1 MVAKSVF
8 DFHAPSLLI
17 VAGLFLCYNQKW
29 VNVFVCGDMIM
40 KNVKLLDCTLR
51 DGGYLNDWNF
61 GQKAIRGTAEK
72 IAQTGVEFFEIGF
85 IKDEK
90 PNPDR
95 TVFPSVQSI
104 APFIAPKSPALV
116 YLGMIDC
123 KCPPSLDSI
132 PDYDGSSVDGIRVIF
147 KKDKIDFAYDY
158 CRGIKEKG
166 YMLFVQFVG
175 TDSYSDIEFVETV
188 QRFNSIQPY
197 AMSIVDTFGT
207 IKRKQFLRLVYLA
220 DNNMDKNITLGYH
233 AHNNLQQA
241 FGNAVTMVE
250 MNLNREICIDACVF
264 GMGRGAGNL
273 NLELFADH
281 MNENYGT
288 SYHIEPMLEIMD
300 DYLNEIYSRRF
311 WGYCLPYYLSATN
324 GCHPNYAIYLE
335 EKHSLTEKNF
345 NEILR
350 SIPAENRRNY
360 RREDA
365 EKFYKQYMDQYVD
378 DRKTVADLK
387 KIFAGKP
394 VLLLAP
400 GMSIVRECER
410 IRSFIS
416 EKNPVVVAVNCI
428 PPGYTYD
435 FVFSSNMR
443 RYGDI
448 QDFPGNA
455 KRIVTS
461 NMKNLGGWDYM
472 LNFSSYALSE
482 PDLIDNSGLMFLN
495 FLRTVSPGQIYVAGM
510 DGYST
515 EGNYFKQSAD
525 YDSATF
531 KCRNTQIQEKLLE
544 FSRELK
550 ISMITE
556 SVYRV

>member
-1 MVAKSVF
+1 M
-8 DFHAPSLLI
+8 
-17 VAGLFLCYNQKW
+17 
-29 VNVFVCGDMIM
+29 
-40 KNVKLLDCTLR
+40 
-51 DGGYLNDWNF
+51 
-61 GQKAIRGTAEK
+61 
-72 IAQTGVEFFEIGF
+72 
-85 IKDEK
+85 
-90 PNPDR
+90 
-95 TVFPSVQSI
+95 
-104 APFIAPKSPALV
+104 
-116 YLGMIDC
+116 
-123 KCPPSLDSI
+123 
-132 PDYDGSSVDGIRVIF
+132 
-147 KKDKIDFAYDY
+147 
-158 CRGIKEKG
+158 
-166 YMLFVQFVG
+166 
-175 TDSYSDIEFVETV
+175 
-188 QRFNSIQPY
+188 
-197 AMSIVDTFGT
+197 
-207 IKRKQFLRLVYLA
+207 
-220 DNNMDKNITLGYH
+220 
-233 AHNNLQQA
+233 
-241 FGNAVTMVE
+241 
-250 MNLNREICIDACVF
+250 
-264 GMGRGAGNL
+264 
-273 NLELFADH
+273 
-281 MNENYGT
+281 
-288 SYHIEPMLEIMD
+288 
-300 DYLNEIYSRRF
+300 
-311 WGYCLPYYLSATN
+311 
-324 GCHPNYAIYLE
+324 
-335 EKHSLTEKNF
+335 
-345 NEILR
+345 
-350 SIPAENRRNY
+350 
-360 RREDA
+360 
-365 EKFYKQYMDQYVD
+365 
-378 DRKTVADLK
+378 K

-550 ISMITE
+550 ISLITE

>member
-1 MVAKSVF
+1 MNK
-8 DFHAPSLLI
+8 
-17 VAGLFLCYNQKW
+17 
-29 VNVFVCGDMIM
+29 
-40 KNVKLLDCTLR
+40 VKLLDCTLR

-61 GQKAIRGTAEK
+61 GKKAIKGTAER

-85 IKDEK
+85 IKEV
-90 PNPDR
+90 PFNENR
-95 TVFPSVQSI
+95 TVFPSVESI
-104 APFIAPKSPALV
+104 VPFITPKSPSMT

-123 KCPPSLDSI
+123 KCPPPLDSI
-132 PDYDGSSVDGIRVIF
+132 PDYDGTSVDGLRVIF
-147 KKDKIDFAYDY
+147 KKDRIDFAYDY
-158 CRGIKEKG
+158 CREIKKKG
-166 YMLFVQFVG
+166 YKLFVQFVG
-175 TDSYSDIEFVETV
+175 TDSYSDIEFVETI
-188 QRFNSIQPY
+188 QKFNSIMPY

-220 DNNMDKNITLGYH
+220 DNNMEKNITLGYH

-288 SYHIEPMLEIMD
+288 GYKIEPMLEIMD

-350 SIPAENRRNY
+350 SIPPENRRNY
-360 RREDA
+360 KKEDA

-378 DRKTVADLK
+378 DRGAVEKLK
-387 KIFAGKP
+387 ESFFGKD
-394 VLLLAP
+394 VLLIAP
-400 GMSIVRECER
+400 GMSIVREKEK
-410 IRSFIS
+410 IKSFIK
-416 EKNPVVVAVNCI
+416 EKNPVTVAVNCI
-428 PPGYTYD
+428 PPDYGYD

-448 QDFPGNA
+448 RDESGA

-461 NMKNLGGWDYM
+461 NMKGLEGWDYM
-472 LNFSSYALSE
+472 LNFNSYALSE

-495 FLRTVSPGQIYVAGM
+495 FLSQVMPSEVYIAGM

-525 YDSATF
+525 YDSNTF
-531 KCRNTQIQEKLLE
+531 HRRNEQIQIKLSE
-544 FSRELK
+544 MAKTMK

-556 SVYRV
+556 SIYRL